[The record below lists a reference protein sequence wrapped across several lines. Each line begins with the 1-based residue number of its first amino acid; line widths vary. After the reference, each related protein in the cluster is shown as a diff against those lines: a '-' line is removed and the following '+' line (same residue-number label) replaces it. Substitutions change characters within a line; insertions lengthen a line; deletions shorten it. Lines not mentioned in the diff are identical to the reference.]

1 MGEELVINE
10 KLKISGDRLIVS
22 AVRSSGPGGQNVNK
36 VATCIE
42 LRFNPTEWG
51 QLTHAALQRLL
62 TSVKNRID
70 AEGRIIIT
78 SQKYRE
84 QFKNLEDARFKL
96 RDMIIK
102 CLKAPKP
109 RRPTKPTKS
118 SVEDRIKKK
127 KITSEKKQNRS
138 KIIYD

>member
-84 QFKNLEDARFKL
+84 QFKNLEDARSKL

-102 CLKAPKP
+102 CLKAPKS

>member
-1 MGEELVINE
+1 VGEELVIDE
-10 KLKISGDRLIVS
+10 KLRISGDRLIVS

-62 TSVKNRID
+62 SSVKNRID
-70 AEGRIIIT
+70 AEGRIVIT

-84 QFKNLEDARFKL
+84 QFKNLEDARSKL
-96 RDMIIK
+96 RDMILK

>member
-1 MGEELVINE
+1 MAEELVINE
-10 KLKISGDRLIVS
+10 SLRISSDKLIVS

-62 TSVKNRID
+62 ISAKKRLD
-70 AEGRIIIT
+70 AEGRIVIT
-78 SQKYRE
+78 SQKHRE
-84 QFKNLEDARFKL
+84 QFKNLEDARSKL
-96 RDMIIK
+96 RDLILK
-102 CLKAPKP
+102 CLKSPKV

-118 SVEDRIKKK
+118 SVENRIKNK
-127 KITSEKKQNRS
+127 KIISEKKQNRS
-138 KIIYD
+138 KIIND

>member
-84 QFKNLEDARFKL
+84 QFKNLEDARSKL

-102 CLKAPKP
+102 CLKAQKP
-109 RRPTKPTKS
+109 RSPTKPTKA